1 MHHAQSRRTKRY
13 EGAGM
18 REVQGKKSVRGAI
31 SVPGDKSVSHRAVI
45 LSGLSRGTSTI
56 RGLSRARDVQTTV
69 EAMDRLGV
77 QIQSDGNKTV
87 IQGIGME
94 GFKDL
99 GNGRIDI
106 DCGNSGTTA
115 RLLMG
120 MLAGARVK
128 AVLRGDESLSVRPM
142 NRVVSPLTLAGA
154 MISSNDGRLPVEIAG
169 GKIQAFEYTVPVP
182 SAQVKSALLLAGLF
196 TDGLVVE
203 PVETR
208 DHTERLLLFMDAD
221 IRIKNTTRGKEIY
234 ITGKKDLSPVELA
247 VPGDI
252 SSAIFF
258 IAAALILPGSDVR
271 IQNVLLNRT
280 RSHIIDLLRM
290 MGGRIDVEIERE
302 YPEPVG
308 SVRARY
314 SKLQG
319 ISVSGTNIPLIIDEI
334 PALAVVA
341 CHAGGKTEVR
351 GASELRVK
359 ESDRIRGIVELVRS
373 FGGDIQERD
382 DGFVVTGGGFYAP
395 GSVRSFGDHRIAM
408 AAGIFALSVKGK
420 TAIDDDACID
430 ISYPGFF
437 EDLKTLTGTRSR
449 AGKVP

>member
-1 MHHAQSRRTKRY
+1 
-13 EGAGM
+13 
-18 REVQGKKSVRGAI
+18 VI

-45 LSGLSRGTSTI
+45 LSGLARGTSTI
-56 RGLSRARDVQTTV
+56 QGLSRARDVRTTV

-87 IQGIGME
+87 IQGIGID
-94 GFKDL
+94 GFKNL
-99 GNGRIDI
+99 GNGRIEI

-120 MLAGARVK
+120 VLAGARVK
-128 AVLRGDESLSVRPM
+128 AVLQGDESLSVRPM
-142 NRVVSPLTLAGA
+142 NRVVRPLTLAGA

-169 GKIQAFEYTVPVP
+169 GKIQAFEYIVPVP

-196 TDGLVVE
+196 ADGLCVVVE
-203 PVETR
+203 PIETR

-234 ITGKKDLSPVELA
+234 ITGKKELSPIELA

-258 IAAALILPGSDVR
+258 VVAALILPGSDVR

-280 RSHIIDLLRM
+280 RSHIIELLRM
-290 MGGRIDVEIERE
+290 MGGRIDVHIERE

-308 SVRARY
+308 LVRARY
-314 SKLQG
+314 SKLHG
-319 ISVSGTNIPLIIDEI
+319 ITVSGTNIPLIIDEI

-341 CHAGGKTEVR
+341 CHADGKTEVC

-373 FGGDIQERD
+373 FGGDVQERD
-382 DGFVVTGGGFYAP
+382 DGFVVTGGGFYTP

-420 TAIDDDACID
+420 TVIDNDGCID

-449 AGKVP
+449 TGKVPNRESPAQG